1 MEIHPVEIHPVE
13 IHTIEIHTMEIHTM
27 EIHPKIMEIHPS
39 CLKDNEEYIIEQKYN
54 DDNISV
60 YKGIRKV
67 TSLDIINPE
76 GLYEKLHFV
85 NIELLSKK
93 QNMDTMPK
101 LVPGELTRSI
111 RITPEYSNIL
121 EQFGASFDMD
131 DNLTFYD
138 RDSAIVENEN

>member
-1 MEIHPVEIHPVE
+1 
-13 IHTIEIHTMEIHTM
+13 
-27 EIHPKIMEIHPS
+27 MEIHPS
-39 CLKDNEEYIIEQKYN
+39 CLKNNEEYIIKQKYN
-54 DDNISV
+54 DDNIFV

-67 TSLDIINPE
+67 TSLDVINPD

-85 NIELLSKK
+85 NVELLYKK

-101 LVPGELTRSI
+101 LIPCELTRSK
-111 RITPEYSNIL
+111 RITPEYSDIL
-121 EQFGASFDMD
+121 EQFGASFDID